1 MKTIDRFEFPE
12 TVGESRSW
20 KPVTRR
26 KALHSQVLCHA
37 RTRIEGM
44 WAAYIF
50 PVPGM
55 NHEEEEWLWKTEGNK
70 LPEDIARAIFPAFRE
85 LPYAK

>member
-12 TVGESRSW
+12 TKTESLDW
-20 KPVTRR
+20 KPLTRR
-26 KALHSQVLCHA
+26 KALHSNVLCHA

-50 PVPGM
+50 PVPGV

-70 LPEDIARAIFPAFRE
+70 LPEYIARAMFPEFGE
-85 LPYAK
+85 LPYAI